1 MNGNVHKRLLGVVFI
16 GLLVLGVWFV
26 NAVFTQ
32 KFTDFD
38 RVTLKTDTVGLN
50 LPAKAD
56 VKVRG
61 LIVGQ
66 VLDQETSPEGAT
78 LTLGIKPEHTDSIP
92 GNVSAS
98 LIPKTLFGEK
108 YVSLDIPSGE
118 AVSTSLKPGQ
128 VIAETTLPVEL
139 ERVLNDL
146 FPLLRAV
153 QPAELKYTLDA
164 LANALEGRGNEIGE
178 NLEVLSSYL
187 QRFNPQVPQLMED
200 LRLLSTVSA
209 TYADVMPQIADTL
222 RNTVKTGGTLV
233 EKEAEL
239 ERFLTETRRFS
250 DVTNGFLDT
259 NGENLVRLGNLS
271 AQQLGLLEEYSSE
284 FPCLL
289 EGIVKVAPRL
299 ANTFRGMVFH
309 INLITLDKQPRAYNA
324 SDRPIVGVNGRPNC
338 VGLPNPQVPLKNN
351 PNFNDG
357 VDNLGRGD
365 AQRTAPGFAAPVTTS
380 AGTEASKEFMR
391 ALTAPV
397 LGLRAEDVPDVATL
411 LFGPLVA
418 GTEVSVR

>member
-1 MNGNVHKRLLGVVFI
+1 MDGNAHKRLLGVVFI

-66 VLDQETSPEGAT
+66 VLEQQTSPRGAT

-108 YVSLDIPSGE
+108 YVSLDIPSGQ
-118 AVSTSLKPGQ
+118 AAATSLKPGQ
-128 VIAETTLPVEL
+128 TITETTLPVEL

-146 FPLLRAV
+146 FPLLRSV

-164 LANALEGRGNEIGE
+164 LANALEGRGDDIGE
-178 NLEVLSSYL
+178 NIEVLSRYMR
-187 QRFNPQVPQLMED
+187 RFNPHVPQMMED

-250 DVTNGFLDT
+250 DVTTGFLDN

-284 FPCLL
+284 IPCLL
-289 EGIVKVAPRL
+289 AGIVEVAPRL

-309 INLITLDKQPRAYNA
+309 IDVIPLDKQPRAYNA
-324 SDRPIVGVNGRPNC
+324 SDRPVIGVNGKPNC
-338 VGLPNPQVPLKNN
+338 VGLPNPPIPLKGA

-365 AQRTAPGFAAPVTTS
+365 AQRTVPGFEAPYS
-380 AGTEASKEFMR
+380 APAGTESSKAFMR

-397 LGLRAEDVPDVATL
+397 LGVPADDVPDVATL